1 MRRVQ
6 LKCNTSPA
14 LALYFTVI
22 LSALS
27 LSGCTPIADT
37 RALLKE
43 DLRPPV
49 FLSLAVND
57 STSVALEFSEPI
69 EYRPDSYSCS
79 PALERADTRTEEE
92 QLHLSFK
99 NPMQPGTEYS
109 LECSVSDPAGNSH
122 TVLAKFFGFNPN
134 IPAIRL
140 NEITT
145 QGSTS
150 HPDKIE
156 LLVLEDGNTAG
167 LCLIDGTRDFIR
179 QYKVLPP
186 IEVKAGEYIVVHT
199 KPVGTADEVDETGS
213 PVECSAADSVMEAWD
228 VWIAGGSGLSGNN
241 GVISLYSHS
250 NGELLDGFLYSNRT
264 SSSDENYRGF
274 GSLDTMSRADQLWL
288 QEGWVAAGR
297 LIAPED
303 AVNPDNSTATRSICR
318 LPEGED
324 SNSAADWY
332 IVDTSQSSFGSENS
346 LIEYVP

>member
-1 MRRVQ
+1 V
-6 LKCNTSPA
+6 
-14 LALYFTVI
+14 LYFIFI

-27 LSGCTPIADT
+27 LPGCTPIADT

-324 SNSAADWY
+324 RNSAADWY

>member
-1 MRRVQ
+1 MKRVQ
-6 LKCNTSPA
+6 LKCNTYAA
-14 LALYFTVI
+14 LALYFIFI

-27 LSGCTPIADT
+27 LTGCTPIADT

-49 FLSLAVND
+49 FLSIAVHD
-57 STSVALEFSEPI
+57 PHRISLEFSEPI
-69 EYRPDSYSCS
+69 VYRPDSYSCS
-79 PALERADTRTEEE
+79 PALERAETRTEEE
-92 QLHLSFK
+92 RLHLRFQ

-109 LECSVSDPAGNSH
+109 LECSVSDPAGNTH
-122 TVLAKFFGFNPN
+122 TVLAKFYGFNPD
-134 IPAIRL
+134 IPSIRL

-145 QGSTS
+145 QGSAN

-179 QYKVLPP
+179 QYKILPP
-186 IEVKAGEYIVVHT
+186 VEVKAGEYIVVHT
-199 KPVGTADEVDETGS
+199 KPAGTPDEIDEIAS

-228 VWIAGGSGLSGNN
+228 VWIEGGSGLSGNN

-274 GSLDTMSRADQLWL
+274 GSMDTMNRADQLWL
-288 QEGWVAAGR
+288 QEGWIAAGR

-303 AVNPDNSTATRSICR
+303 GVNPDDSTATRSICR
-318 LPEGED
+318 RPEGED

>member
-1 MRRVQ
+1 MKHLQ
-6 LKCNTSPA
+6 SKCNTKA
-14 LALYFTVI
+14 VYTLVFTTI
-22 LSALS
+22 LSAL
-27 LSGCTPIADT
+27 LASGCTPVSDS
-37 RALLKE
+37 RALFKA

-49 FLSLAVND
+49 FLALAVTD
-57 STSVALEFSEPI
+57 SRAISIEFSEPV
-69 EYRPDSYSCS
+69 EYCPNSFSCTPNLS
-79 PALERADTRTEEE
+79 LAVAKTKEEE
-92 QLHLSFK
+92 LCLCFQDK
-99 NPMQPGTEYS
+99 MEPGTEYAV
-109 LECSVSDPAGNSH
+109 ECTVRDEAANTH
-122 TVLAKFFGFNPN
+122 TLLAAFYGFNPD
-134 IPAIRL
+134 IPSIRL

-145 QGSTS
+145 QGSGN

-167 LCLIDGTRDFIR
+167 LCLIDGTRDYIR
-179 QYKVLPP
+179 QSKILPP
-186 IEVKAGEYIVVHT
+186 IEVEAGHYIVVNC
-199 KPVGTADEVDETGS
+199 KPVGTDDEVDETGS

-288 QEGWVAAGR
+288 QEGWIAAGR

-303 AVNPDNSTATRSICR
+303 AVNPDDSTATRSICR